1 VTIDV
6 TGDAF
11 LRQMVRSIVA
21 ALLRVGRG
29 EAEAADVVAALG
41 SGQRAFDGAV
51 APPHGLC
58 LRRVEYGAPVRTTSM
73 DGER

>member
-29 EAEAADVVAALG
+29 KRKPRTWRRRSDRAA
-41 SGQRAFDGAV
+41 AFDGAV

-58 LRRVEYGAPVRTTSM
+58 LRRVGYGAPVRTTSM
-73 DGER
+73 DGET